1 MDRYTYAA
9 FNLETDFTDIVL
21 SNTRVDRDGLL
32 KKPGSYIPQC
42 LRRK

>member
-1 MDRYTYAA
+1 MDRDTYAA

-21 SNTRVDRDGLL
+21 SNTRVDRDALL
-32 KKPGSYIPQC
+32 NKSGSYIPQC